1 MPQIVLPQAEPR
13 FLWNNYMLEVLI
25 DNKVRLMSK
34 LLSVLHASFY
44 LSIYLC
50 SLLTAEH
57 LYGSLCAA

>member
-1 MPQIVLPQAEPR
+1 MSQIVLPQAEPR

-25 DNKVRLMSK
+25 DNKVRLMS
-34 LLSVLHASFY
+34 VLHASFY
-44 LSIYLC
+44 LSIYMC